1 VLVGLPGPL
10 VTPASYR
17 RPQPSRCAAERAELS
32 RLRLLPPSAVLSC
45 PPGTP
50 SAPLLPPPSAHRAVR
65 RRSIASQASAPP
77 SLHCFTGQCAAVAPV
92 LHRPV
97 RQPPL
102 RHCSSAPQASAPA
115 ASAPVLHTLPLRQ
128 PPVWLPSALAA
139 IR

>member
-17 RPQPSRCAAERAELS
+17 RPQPSRCAAEHAELS
-32 RLRLLPPSAVLSC
+32 RPRLLPPSAVLSR

-50 SAPLLPPPSAHRAVR
+50 SAPLLPPPTGQCAAAPLLHRPVR
-65 RRSIASQASAPP
+65 RHRSIASQASAPP
-77 SLHCFTGQCAAVAPV
+77 PLQCCTGQCASRLCATAPV

-102 RHCSSAPQASAPA
+102 LQCSTRYLCSSRQCGC
-115 ASAPVLHTLPLRQ
+115 PVL
-128 PPVWLPSALAA
+128 
-139 IR
+139 